1 MKRSTFHL
9 LVTVVAVLSIAAGK
23 AEAQSVTSN
32 SISFRV
38 EDVTE
43 MFMPPDLRLNIQF
56 IDANR
61 NNILEAEE
69 TGIIRLS
76 ISNKGGD
83 AGQVKVSVKPQN
95 SFGGLKIEKNE
106 FITSVEQ
113 NSTSVIDVPV
123 QAAIDIN
130 TGSSRLD
137 IVASE
142 PMGYDIKA
150 MLEVSTF
157 EFQKAKIKI
166 SGVEISD
173 SGKGLKAYN
182 NNPDNKLQNQDVA
195 MASVTLQNIG
205 QGEARNIQYKIVS
218 QDPNIRFLTMSG
230 YADSIS
236 GNLDDLLVGQTG
248 KIDFR
253 ITPNAHYKHKGEYVP
268 VFLTLSE
275 SKGFANLNN
284 VQIPLP
290 FDAAAVAPKVIKVEG
305 DREKLMASL
314 GTKVYSED
322 SRVTSDSRIKDLMV
336 IPTGEAIY
344 SKAIAVV
351 IGTEKYQDKNIP
363 AAPYAE
369 RDAIV
374 MAEYFR
380 KALGI
385 KDVRLMTNSQVTNM
399 ELKKTFD
406 SSKGKLRNAIV
417 PGETD
422 LFIYYSG
429 HGVPMENAEGRK
441 DIFLV
446 PYDVDRDW
454 IRDEGFS
461 LNKLYA
467 DLGNLRAKS
476 VTVILDACFSGGTR
490 SSEAYS
496 SKSIANQKLVIPD
509 YSDMEQP
516 WVYDSNF
523 RVFTSS
529 RGDQAS
535 LGYDRSQSGL
545 FTYFLAVGLQGD
557 ADKDGNGKVT
567 MRELV
572 DFVGENVN
580 KNSEGRQSP
589 QFFGNADF
597 VIEKI
602 Q

>member
-95 SFGGLKIEKNE
+95 PFGGLKIGTNE
-106 FITSVEQ
+106 FVTSVEQ
-113 NSTSVIDVPV
+113 NSTSIIEVPV
-123 QAAIDIN
+123 QADLDIP
-130 TGSSRLD
+130 TGYSRLD

-157 EFQKAKIKI
+157 AFQKAKMAL

-173 SGKGLKAYN
+173 SGKDLRAYN
-182 NNPDNKLQNQDVA
+182 GNPDNKLQNLDVA
-195 MASVTLQNIG
+195 RARVIVQNIG
-205 QGEARNIQYKIVS
+205 DGVASNIHYTIVS
-218 QDPNIRFLTMSG
+218 KDPNIQFLTRSSYTNQITG
-230 YADSIS
+230 T
-236 GNLDDLLVGQTG
+236 LEDLLVGQTG
-248 KIDFR
+248 EIDFR
-253 ITPNAHYKHKGEYVP
+253 LSPNAHYKHTGEYVP
-268 VFLTLSE
+268 IFLTLTE
-275 SKGFANLNN
+275 DRGFGNLNS

-290 FDAAAVAPKVIKVEG
+290 FDAAAVAPEVVKVEG
-305 DREKLMASL
+305 NQEKLMASL

-322 SRVTSDSRIKDLMV
+322 VRVTSDSKIKDIMV
-336 IPTGEAIY
+336 VPIGEAIY
-344 SKAIAVV
+344 SNAVAVV
-351 IGTEKYQDKNIP
+351 IGTETYQDKNIP

-374 MAEYFR
+374 MAEYFK

-467 DLGNLRAKS
+467 DLGNLQAKS

-535 LGYDRSQSGL
+535 LGYDKSQSGL

-557 ADKDGNGKVT
+557 ADKDDNGKVT
-567 MRELV
+567 MQELV
-572 DFVGENVN
+572 EFVGENVN